1 MEVLRI
7 CLASEFRINDCR
19 IISLHNAPVKN
30 IEVTTLLASISN
42 QITDTQHDFDEL

>member
-19 IISLHNAPVKN
+19 SLHHAPVKN